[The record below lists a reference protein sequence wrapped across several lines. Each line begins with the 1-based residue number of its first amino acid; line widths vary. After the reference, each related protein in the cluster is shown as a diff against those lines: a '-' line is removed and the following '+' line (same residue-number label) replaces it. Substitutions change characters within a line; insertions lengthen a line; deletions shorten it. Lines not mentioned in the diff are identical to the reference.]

1 MLLISHLIFI
11 LLLNKIIEVFL
22 KIFKE
27 YLFKILYIFI
37 VFVLVID
44 IL

>member
-1 MLLISHLIFI
+1 MLLISYLIFI